1 MEGKELK
8 ILIKRIAK
16 RDSYTIGHVFLNG
29 EYFCDSA
36 EDTDRGLSSEM
47 SLTEILE
54 KKVKSKTAIPT
65 GSYQVTLNVV
75 SPRFSKSTK
84 YDFCSGKLPRLLNVP
99 GYDGVLIHIG
109 NTPQDTDGC
118 ILLGKNNVKG
128 QVVEST
134 STFKEFYNRISKFN
148 AITIT
153 IE

>member
-29 EYFCDSA
+29 EYFCDSV

-47 SLTEILE
+47 SLAEILE

-118 ILLGKNNVKG
+118 ILLGKNKVKG

-148 AITIT
+148 TITIT